1 MSRIYHLVATI
12 GFPLFLAGCGEDTVP
27 SSGPGTEPAPGPAA
41 RVSATAV
48 DHFRFQVRDRAA
60 DAVFSSFDPSG
71 CVETFVFVFG
81 AEEAVKEG
89 RGKPSTGPLAF
100 VQLSEFN
107 VCTNEVRELFGIS
120 SDASFEVSRKLDEAH
135 LQATLP
141 GFDVVNGVEVPL
153 VVDLAW
159 AGAGE
164 LGSQSN
170 RFRLKLPGAM
180 LSEWLKGTFRPAQ
193 VSGTVMVGDENVA
206 TDPVDATIFRA
217 RSGRF
222 EMVRTQ

>member
-1 MSRIYHLVATI
+1 MSRIYHLVAAI